1 MSCLITVLKD
11 EVVTAMQL
19 AGLKSLEEADPA
31 MLNTAEL
38 DILVSR
44 SSSHPYARKHS
55 GKRRQ
60 FHL

>member
-1 MSCLITVLKD
+1 
-11 EVVTAMQL
+11 MQL

-38 DILVSR
+38 DLLVAR
-44 SSSHPYARKHS
+44 GSSHPYARKHS
-55 GKRRQ
+55 GKRRP